1 MDSKSPVVFDIKN
14 ISAEIQRLLPDID
27 CQTESGFDHI
37 SMTHQNDKNP
47 RFPLVIGIHKDEGIF
62 VDFSRC
68 GGVLECHR
76 DVPEVIKLIKDILN
90 DKIVVAIAYPDE
102 EKFEKQIQSSMTRT
116 FYLEDAAIDDEDDQL
131 EFANFIGTVSKPR
144 TFLGRLNVFAFRGV
158 IEISN
163 WSGSTYYKLYRK

>member
-1 MDSKSPVVFDIKN
+1 MDLS
-14 ISAEIQRLLPDID
+14 Q
-27 CQTESGFDHI
+27 
-37 SMTHQNDKNP
+37 
-47 RFPLVIGIHKDEGIF
+47 
-62 VDFSRC
+62 C

-76 DVPEVIKLIKDILN
+76 DVPEVIKLVKDILN

-102 EKFEKQIQSSMTRT
+102 EKFEKQIQFSMTRT

-131 EFANFIGTVSKPR
+131 EFANFIRTVSKPR
-144 TFLGRLNVFAFRGV
+144 TFLGRLNVFAFHGV